1 MTTKPIDKSKKSN
14 KRCQNC
20 KNWKGDYIP
29 NKLYLTAKRPC
40 LISGDGKYY
49 YQCCKQFG
57 WNEEKAYLKE
67 SSGGEA

>member
-20 KNWKGDYIP
+20 QNWTGEY
-29 NKLYLTAKRPC
+29 APC
-40 LISGDGKYY
+40 ELWLSAMRSCSISGTNKYY

-57 WNEEKAYLKE
+57 WNEEKTYVDE
-67 SSGGEA
+67 SKGGKQ